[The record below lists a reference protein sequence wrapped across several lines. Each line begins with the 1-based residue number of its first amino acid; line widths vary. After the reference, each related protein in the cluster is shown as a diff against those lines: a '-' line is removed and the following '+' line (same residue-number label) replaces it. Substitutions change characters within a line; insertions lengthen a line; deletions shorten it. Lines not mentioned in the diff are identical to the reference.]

1 MKSIH
6 QYNFH
11 RSKYGAELLI
21 DVIELDEIR
30 KYLNKNPI
38 HKLTYYDFTLITEGS
53 VDILLNGEKYRLY
66 PGDIAYSIPGEV
78 WDWRLN
84 NSVKGYILVFEE
96 EFLLSFFN
104 DPDFLRNFSYL
115 DPDRGSSKLSLPA
128 GHYNRVLQLLKQIMA
143 EIKSYRGKDHHI
155 LRAMLYE
162 ILTLFNRVSSSANTT
177 STSNVNIN
185 RHVNRFIELVN
196 SEFIYQRNIQ
206 YYADKLCITTNY
218 LNKVVQNK
226 LGISAKHFVQR
237 KVLQE
242 AKKMLDYTTLSVAE
256 IADKLNFRTA
266 SYFTRCFYKN
276 TGITPTQYRKAK

>member
-30 KYLNKNPI
+30 KYLNKNPV

-53 VDILLNGEKYRLY
+53 VDLLLNGEKYRLY

-78 WDWRLN
+78 WDWKLN
-84 NSVKGYILVFEE
+84 NSVKGYVLVFEE
-96 EFLLSFFN
+96 EFLLSFFK
-104 DPDFLRNFSYL
+104 DPNFLRNFSYL
-115 DPDRGSSKLSLPA
+115 DPDRGSSKLSLLR
-128 GHYNRVLQLLKQIMA
+128 GHYNRVLQLLKQIMV
-143 EIKSYRGKDHHI
+143 EIKNYREKDHHI

-162 ILTLFNRVSSSANTT
+162 TLTLFNRVSSSTNKT
-177 STSNVNIN
+177 STTNVTIN
-185 RHVNRFIELVN
+185 RHVNRFTELVN

-226 LGISAKHFVQR
+226 LGITAKHFVQR
-237 KVLQE
+237 RVLQE
-242 AKKMLDYTTLSVAE
+242 SKKMLNYTTLSVAE
-256 IADKLNFRTA
+256 IADKLNFNTA
-266 SYFTRCFYKN
+266 SYFTRFFYKN
-276 TGITPTQYRKAK
+276 TGITPTQYRKVK